1 MIHDIANTIV
11 SYVGD
16 MGYLGIFLL
25 MFLESTFFPFPSEII
40 MVPAGYLA
48 YQGEMNLYMVVF
60 VGILGSIGGAL
71 LNYYL
76 AMSFGRA
83 FILRYGKYFFIK
95 EETLNKLDTFFAKHG
110 EISTFTGRLIPGIRQ
125 LISLPAG
132 LARMNI
138 AKFSFFTA
146 LGAGIWI
153 IVLVALGYVVGSN
166 ETLISQY
173 LKSATFIVGKLFA
186 QEIFTVLFTST
197 PLPSLKVTTKY
208 LPPPFDIFVFGV
220 NVIVL
225 ALLSKVT
232 LPSAFV

>member
-16 MGYLGIFLL
+16 MGYFGIFLL

-40 MVPAGYLA
+40 MIPAGYLA
-48 YQGEMNLYMVVF
+48 YQGEMNLYVV
-60 VGILGSIGGAL
+60 VIMGILGSIGGAL

-76 AMSFGRA
+76 AKSLGRT
-83 FILRYGKYFFIK
+83 FILHYGKYFFIK
-95 EETLNKLDTFFAKHG
+95 EETLNKLDTFFSKHG

-138 AKFSFFTA
+138 VKFSFFTA

-153 IVLVALGYVVGSN
+153 IVLVALGYIVGSN
-166 ETLISQY
+166 ESLISEY
-173 LKSATFIVGKLFA
+173 LKSATLIALISVVFIIIFYVVRNKRSK
-186 QEIFTVLFTST
+186 EIL
-197 PLPSLKVTTKY
+197 
-208 LPPPFDIFVFGV
+208 D
-220 NVIVL
+220 N
-225 ALLSKVT
+225 
-232 LPSAFV
+232 